1 MSTTTEILPRTFVHL
16 PGVGETT
23 ERALWLGGITS
34 WTKLLKS
41 CAPLPTSLRAR
52 SEVARVTHQS
62 LEAFERD
69 DVSFFAERLPRD
81 EWWRLYPSFHA
92 KAVFLDIETTGL
104 SHYYDD
110 ITLVGLYDGERVTTL
125 ISGHNL
131 HQLHDLLR
139 QYQIVI
145 TFNGTL
151 FDIPFLKTKF
161 PTLQLPP
168 IHLDLRYLLKR
179 LGYSGGLKQIERRL
193 GLKRSKEAESVD
205 GLMATVLWARYRR
218 GDVRS
223 LEQLVTYNTADV
235 TSLRSLIRFSCQQL
249 ASRLLNG
256 TGFPQQEPRLT
267 RPKPVPVHV
276 SVNGAGAKL
285 VVGNHGLVLQSRPSE
300 RPTITLNN
308 LLARMP
314 GLRMPKVVGIDLRAS
329 EERLTGWA
337 LLKGDWAETRLIK
350 TDKDL
355 VKETV
360 EEAPDIISID
370 SPLGIPLGRCCTE
383 ESCRCRAQGILR
395 ECERILW
402 KRGVRVYPCLLPS
415 MRKLTER
422 GMRLAGAFR
431 RRGYT
436 VIESYPGA
444 AQDIMRIP
452 RKRSSLED
460 LAKGL
465 EAFGIR
471 GAFLSQP
478 CSHDE
483 LDAITS
489 AVVGYFF
496 LTGEYEA
503 LGNER
508 EERLIVPKLDS
519 LLTDITPR

>member
-1 MSTTTEILPRTFVHL
+1 M
-16 PGVGETT
+16 
-23 ERALWLGGITS
+23 
-34 WTKLLKS
+34 
-41 CAPLPTSLRAR
+41 
-52 SEVARVTHQS
+52 
-62 LEAFERD
+62 
-69 DVSFFAERLPRD
+69 
-81 EWWRLYPSFHA
+81 
-92 KAVFLDIETTGL
+92 DIETTGL

-131 HQLHDLLR
+131 HQLNDLLP

-161 PTLQLPP
+161 PALQLPP

-205 GLMATVLWARYRR
+205 GLMATVLWARYLR
-218 GDVRS
+218 GDLS
-223 LEQLVTYNTADV
+223 ALERLVKYNTADV
-235 TSLRSLIRFSCQQL
+235 TSLWSLVRFSCQRL

-256 TGFPQQEPRLT
+256 TGFPRQEPRLR
-267 RPKPVPVHV
+267 RPKPVPVRV
-276 SVNGAGAKL
+276 SMNGPGVKL
-285 VVGNHGLVLQSRPSE
+285 TVGGHRLVLKSRPGE
-300 RPTITLNN
+300 RPTVTLSN

-314 GLRMPKVVGIDLRAS
+314 GTLRMPKVVGIDLRAS
-329 EERLTGWA
+329 EERPTGWA
-337 LLKGDWAETRLIK
+337 LLKGEWAETRLIK

-383 ESCRCRAQGILR
+383 ESCPCRAEGILR
-395 ECERILW
+395 ECERTLW
-402 KRGVRVYPCLLPS
+402 RRGVRVYPCLLPS

-422 GMRLAGAFR
+422 GVRLAREFR
-431 RRGYT
+431 KRGYT

-460 LAKGL
+460 LARGL

-471 GAFLSQP
+471 GAFLSQSR
-478 CSHDE
+478 SHDE

-496 LTGEYEA
+496 LTGDYEA
-503 LGNER
+503 LGDSR
-508 EERLIVPKLDS
+508 EECLIVPKLDN
-519 LLTDITPR
+519 LVTAITSR